1 MWIGSFSYSEQE
13 VSYRWKIKGD
23 SVDWKPI
30 QIDNGVVL
38 SQFDL
43 LGTDWN
49 HSRYIVQNNFLY
61 KFIGMNIGLKRH
73 TGYYLLQV
81 YIPCFML
88 VILSWVSFY
97 LNREATSD
105 RSCIG
110 IMCVLSLATLSF
122 DVRNDIPNVP
132 YVTALDWFLIMCYL
146 FLFASLLEFTLVH
159 YFTKIGYGDNFV
171 PIDFDSQDE
180 INQEATVSQKY
191 SKKLPNM
198 KRNKNFKENIKMFWK
213 CLTSDSTF
221 KDELKKRAHF
231 KGINSVS
238 KCDKMARVFFPAS
251 FIILNLIYW
260 YVFYL

>member
-1 MWIGSFSYSEQE
+1 
-13 VSYRWKIKGD
+13 
-23 SVDWKPI
+23 
-30 QIDNGVVL
+30 
-38 SQFDL
+38 
-43 LGTDWN
+43 
-49 HSRYIVQNNFLY
+49 
-61 KFIGMNIGLKRH
+61 MNIGLKRH

-159 YFTKIGYGDNFV
+159 YFTKVGYGDNLISND
-171 PIDFDSQDE
+171 PDSHDE
-180 INQEATVSQKY
+180 QSINEELSHQNSANILSIEKIHQYK
-191 SKKLPNM
+191 SKKKL
-198 KRNKNFKENIKMFWK
+198 KYYLQMFWK
-213 CLTSDSTF
+213 CLTSDSIF
-221 KDELKKRAHF
+221 KEELKKRAHF

-238 KCDKMARVFFPAS
+238 KCDKMARMFFPAS
-251 FIILNLIYW
+251 FFILNLIYW
-260 YVFYL
+260 CVYYF

>member
-1 MWIGSFSYSEQE
+1 
-13 VSYRWKIKGD
+13 
-23 SVDWKPI
+23 
-30 QIDNGVVL
+30 
-38 SQFDL
+38 
-43 LGTDWN
+43 
-49 HSRYIVQNNFLY
+49 
-61 KFIGMNIGLKRH
+61 MNIGLKRH

-159 YFTKIGYGDNFV
+159 YFTKVGYGDNL
-171 PIDFDSQDE
+171 IAADLDSHDE
-180 INQEATVSQKY
+180 QSFNEEISNPNSPGLKY
-191 SKKLPNM
+191 REKILHNRTKK
-198 KRNKNFKENIKMFWK
+198 KFKDYVIMFWK
-213 CLTSDSTF
+213 CLTSDSAF

-251 FIILNLIYW
+251 FFILNLIYW
-260 YVFYL
+260 YVFYF